1 MGKRKVAKTADTYVR
16 SIVDHN
22 ANMLVPHYLMA
33 CYAYYVM
40 DNPII
45 SDELFDHITKRL
57 IKEYDGLTHW
67 HKEHITMDDLI
78 AGTGYALVY
87 PVRTVGAAQRLSY
100 MHEHGELR

>member
-1 MGKRKVAKTADTYVR
+1 VARGAKPKTADRYVR

-45 SDELFDHITKRL
+45 SDELFDHMTKRL
-57 IKEYDGLTHW
+57 IKEWHDVTHW
-67 HKEHITMDDLI
+67 HKEHITMDDLV
-78 AGTGYALVY
+78 AGTGFAISY
-87 PVRTVGAAQRLSY
+87 PVRTRCAAERLSY